1 MFWRGGNRGIRAL
14 ALAAMLVLGAV
25 SAEAGAIA
33 GETQSLDLWQRLLS
47 WAQSWM
53 QEEAPAVVNV
63 FEEEGSSIDPNGGS
77 LGTLGKSLG
86 SLPPLDGV
94 VLK

>member
-1 MFWRGGNRGIRAL
+1 
-14 ALAAMLVLGAV
+14 MLVLGAV
-25 SAEAGAIA
+25 TAEAGGIA

-53 QEEAPAVVNV
+53 PEEAPTVVNV
-63 FEEEGSSIDPNGGS
+63 FEEEGSSIDPNGGA
-77 LGTLGKSLG
+77 LGTVGKILS
-86 SLPPLDGV
+86 STPPLDGV